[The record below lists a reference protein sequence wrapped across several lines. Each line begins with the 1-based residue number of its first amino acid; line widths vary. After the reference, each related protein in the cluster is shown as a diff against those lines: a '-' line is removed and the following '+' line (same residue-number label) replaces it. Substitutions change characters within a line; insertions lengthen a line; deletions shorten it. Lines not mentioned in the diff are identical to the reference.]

1 MAASA
6 CVRDI
11 LSQLPHS
18 QEASEMAER
27 LHGVLTPHAPAAS
40 PAGPPRVV
48 IAEGQGLVRAG
59 FRLLLERDGDAV
71 VVADAA
77 TSDEA
82 VAVTRATLPDVV
94 LMDLDLPGDG
104 GLEATR
110 RILAE
115 AATSRVRVMMVMT
128 TETDDAVFSALR
140 AGAKGLLLKDAAPG
154 DLPAAVCAV
163 ADGHATLAPALARR
177 LVDHFVA
184 QPVRIPGT
192 PEQLDELTPREREV
206 MMLVACGLRNEEI
219 AERLVVTRATAKTH
233 VSRVLCKLG
242 VRDRAQLVVLA
253 YEIGLVQPGADA
265 GTVTG
270 PPAFRHGQATVT
282 PIGRA
287 RSGARR
293 RRLLS
298 VAS

>member
-1 MAASA
+1 
-6 CVRDI
+6 V
-11 LSQLPHS
+11 
-18 QEASEMAER
+18 
-27 LHGVLTPHAPAAS
+27 
-40 PAGPPRVV
+40 
-48 IAEGQGLVRAG
+48 
-59 FRLLLERDGDAV
+59 V

-94 LMDLDLPGDG
+94 LMDHDLPGDG

-110 RILAE
+110 RILAQ
-115 AATSRVRVMMVMT
+115 AATSGVHVMMVMT
-128 TETDDAVFSALR
+128 AETDDAVFGALR
-140 AGAKGLLLKDAAPG
+140 AGAKGLLLKDAEPG
-154 DLPAAVCAV
+154 DLPAAVRAV

-184 QPVRIPGT
+184 QPERVRGT
-192 PEQLDELTPREREV
+192 PEQLEELTAREREV
-206 MMLVACGLRNEEI
+206 MTLVACGLRNEEI

-265 GTVTG
+265 GSVASA
-270 PPAFRHGQATVT
+270 PAPGHGHATVT

-287 RSGARR
+287 RSSARH
-293 RRLLS
+293 RRLLA
-298 VAS
+298 VAT